1 MLFFLQVDAF
11 AVYAYVQ
18 LRAALAL
25 HLELVSKA
33 DKAGDYVRVI
43 LPDGRAVHLLA
54 LDFTPYARGEFDKL
68 ATLAII
74 LPRVEGHPS
83 EQDEGHNG
91 HWRLHGDLHD
101 FPGTLPG
108 AYHFVDVAAAC
119 GVVGLVFLELRRER
133 FGREFSRPSNLGE
146 VVCFQFLFCH
156 GCKVYSFDL
165 LGRCLPR
172 MAKEIFCLEKS
183 ETAGA
188 ICVCAGLFWPG
199 CTEYVCICVAC
210 FLVRL
215 TLFNGNNLQKVL

>member
-165 LGRCLPR
+165 CGRCLPSYGKGSVLFR
-172 MAKEIFCLEKS
+172 EKRNCGSYLRLRGVVLAGVYGICLYLRGVFS
-183 ETAGA
+183 
-188 ICVCAGLFWPG
+188 CS
-199 CTEYVCICVAC
+199 
-210 FLVRL
+210 
-215 TLFNGNNLQKVL
+215 FNFVERT